1 MAVAPVVSA
10 GPDLVP
16 VHRLSATTPTWARAG
31 QRGHQHDL
39 TRKWNLSRARGS
51 AGGAGSSGPP
61 VEWGPGQAAGVL
73 AGPAGSGPGMRQR
86 VTSKPRA
93 PSLPTW

>member
-39 TRKWNLSRARGS
+39 
-51 AGGAGSSGPP
+51 
-61 VEWGPGQAAGVL
+61 
-73 AGPAGSGPGMRQR
+73 
-86 VTSKPRA
+86 
-93 PSLPTW
+93 